1 METGSCLISQW
12 FWAAQRMVELVSCGL
27 RCPRW
32 AKGLLQPRFEEDER
46 RAMKFPWYL
55 KDLRCMWLVLPFFCS
70 FGTGF
75 PCPQHWRSA
84 SDGLG
89 RGFTRRVELLGQ
101 VRGPVWAQ
109 SRHFPSSTSTRACST
124 SLSSFEFVGSRVLGA
139 PRTAGPLS
147 NCSWRAV
154 CCLRCTKIGRFA
166 PGVVGLRRRFA
177 TNPSQKNG
185 GRGS

>member
-27 RCPRW
+27 RCLRW

-124 SLSSFEFVGSRVLGA
+124 SLSSFEFVVRARCRGA
-139 PRTAGPLS
+139 PAPIRYDSEPEKRGARLMISSPRQLKPDSRGD
-147 NCSWRAV
+147 
-154 CCLRCTKIGRFA
+154 FA
-166 PGVVGLRRRFA
+166 RPVSF
-177 TNPSQKNG
+177 
-185 GRGS
+185 